1 MASLAHI
8 CYSVRLLT
16 VRLVFK
22 PTRERFSF
30 YSAHTFTH
38 LSTGSLFRKLWLS
51 EYHRQAKEKL
61 LKNQGWT
68 QYILPF
74 NIRQSQGKQITC

>member
-1 MASLAHI
+1 MASVAQLVSAFGCESEKLVVQAH
-8 CYSVRLLT
+8 
-16 VRLVFK
+16 
-22 PTRERFSF
+22 RERFSF

-38 LSTGSLFRKLWLS
+38 LSTGSLFRKLWLF

-61 LKNQGWT
+61 LKNHGRT

-74 NIRQSQGKQITC
+74 NI